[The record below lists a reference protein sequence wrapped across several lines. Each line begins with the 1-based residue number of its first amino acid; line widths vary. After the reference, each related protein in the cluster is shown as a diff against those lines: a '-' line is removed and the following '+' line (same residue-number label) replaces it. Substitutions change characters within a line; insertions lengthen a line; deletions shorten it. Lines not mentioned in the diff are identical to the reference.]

1 MRTRVVASLF
11 LLALGL
17 GGCSSSGVVGTW
29 TGRGSGANAPF
40 SFGSVSFVG
49 DNTFTAEARYGGNTR
64 VQSGT
69 WAAEGEN
76 LHLTSGNTKR
86 DYTYKLE
93 GNALT
98 VTDPKSKHAITLDRI
113 PK

>member
-1 MRTRVVASLF
+1 VDRARLGRECAVQLRERVV
-11 LLALGL
+11 
-17 GGCSSSGVVGTW
+17 
-29 TGRGSGANAPF
+29 R
-40 SFGSVSFVG
+40 G